1 MGAVA
6 CDNYQLHVRGP
17 RCWICE
23 MDEALVGLSSSSD
36 EAGASKVESTVAVAS
51 AVEGVARGVTMIEH
65 ARYTFDCHMQP
76 RPSQLTNYLFMIFI

>member
-6 CDNYQLHVRGP
+6 CDNYQLHVRGTAF
-17 RCWICE
+17 WICE

-51 AVEGVARGVTMIEH
+51 AVEGVARGVSTNARSNMH
-65 ARYTFDCHMQP
+65 ATR
-76 RPSQLTNYLFMIFI
+76 LTVTCNRAQVS

>member
-1 MGAVA
+1 
-6 CDNYQLHVRGP
+6 
-17 RCWICE
+17 

-65 ARYTFDCHMQP
+65 ARYTFDCYMQP